1 MALNP
6 FYRQNAWDIFEDP
19 FFHHG
24 KYEENYKINI
34 AILSDR

>member
-19 FFHHG
+19 LFHHG
-24 KYEENYKINI
+24 LFKFFDLNQYY
-34 AILSDR
+34 